1 MNSHPL
7 ILTVAEVRAVLNG
20 TKTQHRVRVKFT
32 RPPPWQIMDESD
44 DGQPWPFYQDEFG
57 DYHPMHCPF
66 GTPGDTLYV
75 KEAHAWVDYLVGSE
89 LDDPVCV
96 AFKAD
101 QTAYSFAGGKP
112 IKLDTY
118 AWPWDRIKWRSPALM
133 PRWASRITVVNE
145 SVRVQ
150 RLQDI
155 SEEDARAEGV
165 CSARPQFLS
174 AAEAEDTE
182 DPRIVGYP
190 EGSFARDNL
199 RRKWSM
205 KYEAEGDDRPGGWCG
220 GCKAREQIRTAL
232 VPARRRLAGL
242 KSAIWAAAKKCAERC

>member
-7 ILTVAEVRAVLNG
+7 ILTAAEVRAVLNG
-20 TKTQHRVRVKFT
+20 TKTQHRIALRQRIAGHPTYLTEEEANVAGWYDVFERGRDLDGAGIEEVA
-32 RPPPWQIMDESD
+32 RPIKS
-44 DGQPWPFYQDEFG
+44 
-57 DYHPMHCPF
+57 PF
-66 GTPGDTLYV
+66 GVPGDRLYV

-101 QTAYSFAGGKP
+101 RTAYSFAGNKP
-112 IKLDTY
+112 VKLDTY

-133 PRWASRITVVNE
+133 PRWASRLTLVVE

-205 KYEAEGDDRPGGWCG
+205 KHGADSWSRNDWVFATTFKRVSP
-220 GCKAREQIRTAL
+220 
-232 VPARRRLAGL
+232 
-242 KSAIWAAAKKCAERC
+242 

>member
-1 MNSHPL
+1 MTPRERPQ
-7 ILTVAEVRAVLNG
+7 ILTAAEVRAVLNG
-20 TKTQHRVRVKFT
+20 SKTQHRVPVKRLHAPLT
-32 RPPPWQIMDESD
+32 RIPESAHIMNDGGVGFISPPEHDSAKALRLLNGRGYP
-44 DGQPWPFYQDEFG
+44 
-57 DYHPMHCPF
+57 CPF
-66 GTPGDTLYV
+66 GKRGDRIYV
-75 KEAHAWVDYLVGSE
+75 KESHAWVDYLVGSE

-101 QTAYSFAGGKP
+101 QTAYSFAGGKLV
-112 IKLDTY
+112 KLDTY

-133 PRWASRITVVNE
+133 PRWASRLTLAVE

-150 RLQDI
+150 RVQDI

-205 KYEAEGDDRPGGWCG
+205 KHGADSWSRNDWVF
-220 GCKAREQIRTAL
+220 AL
-232 VPARRRLAGL
+232 TFKRVSP
-242 KSAIWAAAKKCAERC
+242 

>member
-1 MNSHPL
+1 MSSHPL
-7 ILTVAEVRAVLNG
+7 ILTAAEVRAVLSG

-57 DYHPMHCPF
+57 DYHPMRCPF

-133 PRWASRITVVNE
+133 PRWASRLTLAVE

-150 RLQDI
+150 RVQDI
-155 SEEDARAEGV
+155 SEEDARAEGMPW
-165 CSARPQFLS
+165 SDGNP
-174 AAEAEDTE
+174 
-182 DPRIVGYP
+182 
-190 EGSFARDNL
+190 GSFGPRYMVVAAQNVFRHSWYAKHGADSWTRNDWVFAL
-199 RRKWSM
+199 TFKCT
-205 KYEAEGDDRPGGWCG
+205 EG
-220 GCKAREQIRTAL
+220 
-232 VPARRRLAGL
+232 
-242 KSAIWAAAKKCAERC
+242 ER

>member
-7 ILTVAEVRAVLNG
+7 ILTAAEVRAVLSG

-57 DYHPMHCPF
+57 DYHPMRCPF

-75 KEAHAWVDYLVGSE
+75 KESHAWVDYLVGSE

-112 IKLDTY
+112 VKLDTY

-133 PRWASRITVVNE
+133 PRWASRLTLAVE

-150 RLQDI
+150 RVQDI
-155 SEEDARAEGV
+155 SEEDARAEGMPW
-165 CSARPQFLS
+165 SDGNP
-174 AAEAEDTE
+174 
-182 DPRIVGYP
+182 
-190 EGSFARDNL
+190 GSFGPRYMVVAAQNVFRHSWYAKHGADSWTRNDWVFAL
-199 RRKWSM
+199 TFKCT
-205 KYEAEGDDRPGGWCG
+205 EG
-220 GCKAREQIRTAL
+220 
-232 VPARRRLAGL
+232 
-242 KSAIWAAAKKCAERC
+242 ER

>member
-7 ILTVAEVRAVLNG
+7 ILTTAEVRAVLNG

-32 RPPPWQIMDESD
+32 RPSPWQIMDEGD
-44 DGQPWPFYQDEFG
+44 DGKPWPFFQDEFG

-66 GTPGDTLYV
+66 GVPGDRL
-75 KEAHAWVDYLVGSE
+75 WVRETFAECGRQVVYR
-89 LDDPVCV
+89 
-96 AFKAD
+96 AD
-101 QTAYSFAGGKP
+101 NPDGYPGANFQP
-112 IKLDTY
+112 
-118 AWPWDRIKWRSPALM
+118 WRSPLAM
-133 PRWASRITVVNE
+133 PRHLSRLTLEVE

-205 KYEAEGDDRPGGWCG
+205 KHGADSWSRNDWVFALTFKRAEGKR
-220 GCKAREQIRTAL
+220 
-232 VPARRRLAGL
+232 
-242 KSAIWAAAKKCAERC
+242 

>member
-1 MNSHPL
+1 MSSHPL
-7 ILTVAEVRAVLNG
+7 ILTAAEVRAVLNG

-66 GTPGDTLYV
+66 GVPGDTLYV
-75 KEAHAWVDYLVGSE
+75 KESHAWVDYLVGSE

-96 AFKAD
+96 AFMAD

-133 PRWASRITVVNE
+133 PRWASRLTLAVE

-150 RLQDI
+150 RVQDI
-155 SEEDARAEGV
+155 SEEDARAEGMPWSDGNPGPFGPGQMV
-165 CSARPQFLS
+165 V
-174 AAEAEDTE
+174 EAKNEFRHYWYDKHGPKSW
-182 DPRIVGYP
+182 DANPWV
-190 EGSFARDNL
+190 FATTFKRVN
-199 RRKWSM
+199 
-205 KYEAEGDDRPGGWCG
+205 
-220 GCKAREQIRTAL
+220 
-232 VPARRRLAGL
+232 
-242 KSAIWAAAKKCAERC
+242 

>member
-1 MNSHPL
+1 MSSHPL
-7 ILTVAEVRAVLNG
+7 ILTAAEVRAVLNG

-57 DYHPMHCPF
+57 DYHPMRCPF

-112 IKLDTY
+112 VKLDTY
-118 AWPWDRIKWRSPALM
+118 AWPWGRIKWRSPVLM
-133 PRWASRITVVNE
+133 PRWASRLTIAVE

-150 RLQDI
+150 RVQDI
-155 SEEDARAEGV
+155 SEEDAKAEGARFHDGRGVGHSGWRLDDRDVHADARSAYGRIWIEKHGRESWSRNDWVFALTFKRAEGG
-165 CSARPQFLS
+165 R
-174 AAEAEDTE
+174 
-182 DPRIVGYP
+182 
-190 EGSFARDNL
+190 
-199 RRKWSM
+199 
-205 KYEAEGDDRPGGWCG
+205 
-220 GCKAREQIRTAL
+220 
-232 VPARRRLAGL
+232 
-242 KSAIWAAAKKCAERC
+242 

>member
-1 MNSHPL
+1 MKSYPL
-7 ILTVAEVRAVLNG
+7 ILTAAEVRAVLNG

-32 RPPPWQIMDESD
+32 RPAPWQIMDEGD
-44 DGQPWPFYQDEFG
+44 DGKPWPFFQDEFG

-66 GTPGDTLYV
+66 GVPGDTLYLRETT
-75 KEAHAWVDYLVGSE
+75 KRFTGC
-89 LDDPVCV
+89 PV
-96 AFKAD
+96 A
-101 QTAYSFAGGKP
+101 GKP
-112 IKLDTY
+112 
-118 AWPWDRIKWRSPALM
+118 WPSDAPWVLSPDGDPYKALLHVVGNEEHVAALEYHAACVTVPSAHM

-205 KYEAEGDDRPGGWCG
+205 KHGADSWSRNDWVFALTFKRVEA
-220 GCKAREQIRTAL
+220 AR
-232 VPARRRLAGL
+232 
-242 KSAIWAAAKKCAERC
+242 

>member
-1 MNSHPL
+1 MSSHPL
-7 ILTVAEVRAVLNG
+7 ILTAAEVRAVLSG

-133 PRWASRITVVNE
+133 PRWASRLTLAVE

-150 RLQDI
+150 RVQDI
-155 SEEDARAEGV
+155 SEEDARAEGMPW
-165 CSARPQFLS
+165 SDGNP
-174 AAEAEDTE
+174 
-182 DPRIVGYP
+182 
-190 EGSFARDNL
+190 GSFGPRYMVVAAQNVFRHSWYAKHGADSWTRNDWVFAL
-199 RRKWSM
+199 TFKCT
-205 KYEAEGDDRPGGWCG
+205 EG
-220 GCKAREQIRTAL
+220 
-232 VPARRRLAGL
+232 
-242 KSAIWAAAKKCAERC
+242 ER

>member
-1 MNSHPL
+1 MSSHPL
-7 ILTVAEVRAVLNG
+7 ILTAAEVRAVLNG

-57 DYHPMHCPF
+57 DYHPMRCPF

-89 LDDPVCV
+89 LEDPVCV

-101 QTAYSFAGGKP
+101 QTAYSFAGNKP
-112 IKLDTY
+112 VRLDTF
-118 AWPWDRIKWRSPALM
+118 AWPWDRIKWRSPATM
-133 PRWASRITVVNE
+133 PRWASRLTLEVE

-155 SEEDARAEGV
+155 SEEDARVSGLEDLESDRAQGIIDTPDWSVCEQCGGTRLYTSLGPNLGACFDTDCLECDTYRKRFRNAWRFKHGADSWSRNDWVFALTFKRAEG
-165 CSARPQFLS
+165 
-174 AAEAEDTE
+174 
-182 DPRIVGYP
+182 
-190 EGSFARDNL
+190 
-199 RRKWSM
+199 
-205 KYEAEGDDRPGGWCG
+205 
-220 GCKAREQIRTAL
+220 
-232 VPARRRLAGL
+232 
-242 KSAIWAAAKKCAERC
+242 ER